1 MVYRQNKY
9 KQRGI
14 EFSVNIFTMS
24 IIGLWQSGPFKR
36 ALRPDSSSKENT
48 KGETAPIESVP

>member
-9 KQRGI
+9 KQRGG

-24 IIGLWQSGPFKR
+24 IIGLRQRTF
-36 ALRPDSSSKENT
+36 EQ
-48 KGETAPIESVP
+48 IF